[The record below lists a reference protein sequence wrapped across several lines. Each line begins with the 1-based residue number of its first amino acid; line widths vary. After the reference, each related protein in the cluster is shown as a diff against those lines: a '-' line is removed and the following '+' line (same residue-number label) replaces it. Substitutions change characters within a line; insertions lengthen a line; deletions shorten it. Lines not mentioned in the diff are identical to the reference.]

1 MKISVL
7 SDNRTL
13 GHEFRAE
20 HGLSLLMEK
29 GDTKVLLDC
38 GASDNFIINAQT
50 LGIDLSDVDYVFVSH
65 GHADHTGGLK
75 DLFRIN
81 SKARLII
88 HEEAASGRFF
98 SLRGGLHSIT
108 APMPDLSRRV
118 TADAKGISLLKD
130 FPHTYPLPESNSNLL
145 VESEMGLVKDDF
157 RHEMVL
163 YTQGVLYTGCAHNGL
178 MNILSSC
185 PWKVDTV
192 IGGFHMPD
200 PVQEGGEDELDKLA
214 QELAET
220 YPHTSF
226 YTGHCTGDIAFGIMK
241 KHLGPRIEMFKCG
254 QQFDI

>member
-20 HGLSLLMEK
+20 HGLSLLMET

-108 APMPDLSRRV
+108 AS
-118 TADAKGISLLKD
+118 
-130 FPHTYPLPESNSNLL
+130 
-145 VESEMGLVKDDF
+145 
-157 RHEMVL
+157 
-163 YTQGVLYTGCAHNGL
+163 
-178 MNILSSC
+178 
-185 PWKVDTV
+185 
-192 IGGFHMPD
+192 
-200 PVQEGGEDELDKLA
+200 A
-214 QELAET
+214 QQL
-220 YPHTSF
+220 
-226 YTGHCTGDIAFGIMK
+226 
-241 KHLGPRIEMFKCG
+241 
-254 QQFDI
+254 